1 MLQSV
6 DVGDPD
12 RLNLPGKKCPCL
24 EPTDSVDLDF
34 WKLPRVE
41 WKNITKH
48 DFRDLVNTLNNSKS
62 DAHRA
67 YSNDIKVFMGSA
79 RNGSNT

>member
-12 RLNLPGKKCPCL
+12 RLNLP
-24 EPTDSVDLDF
+24 DF

-67 YSNDIKVFMGSA
+67 YSNDIKVLMGSA